1 MGWGKKVALALILL
15 TAGNCTSPMA
25 GLQPLESISTSGY
38 RLGPGD
44 EVRIGVFGFD
54 TITNTYVVSDSG
66 TISMPLLSTIE
77 VKGKTPAELETMIA
91 DLLRSRE
98 LATSPS
104 VTAQVQ
110 KYRPFFILGEVQQPG
125 QYSYVPGMSVL
136 TAVSVAGGYTFRAN
150 KNEVAITR
158 GAGGEAKKGKA
169 SQQTA
174 VLPGDTIFVYEQWF

>member
-1 MGWGKKVALALILL
+1 MGWGKNVALVLLLL
-15 TAGNCTSPMA
+15 TVSNCASPVA
-25 GLQPLESISTSGY
+25 DLQPIESVPLAGY

-54 TITNTYVVSDSG
+54 SMSNSYLVSDSG

-77 VKGKTPAELETMIA
+77 VKDKTPAELETLIA
-91 DLLRSRE
+91 DLLRSKE
-98 LATSPS
+98 LAPSPS

-158 GAGGEAKKGKA
+158 GAGVAAKKGKA
-169 SQQTA
+169 GQETA
-174 VLPGDTIFVYEQWF
+174 VLPGDTIFVYEQSF

>member
-1 MGWGKKVALALILL
+1 MGWGKSFGLALILM
-15 TAGNCTSPMA
+15 TASNCSSPID
-25 GLQPLESISTSGY
+25 GLQPLESASMSGY

-54 TITNTYVVSDSG
+54 SMSNSYVVSDSG

-77 VKGKTPAELETMIA
+77 VKGKTPAEVEALIA
-91 DLLRSRE
+91 DLLRTKE
-98 LATSPS
+98 LAPSPS

-158 GAGGEAKKGKA
+158 GSGGQFKKGRA
-169 SQQTA
+169 GQQTV
-174 VLPGDTIFVYEQWF
+174 VLPGDTIFVYEQSF